1 MSYDELVGKINEC
14 KNIENV
20 DNFIC
25 GKSLFGEDVNAF
37 HVGNYSGNQILVE
50 CAIHAREYVTSLL
63 CVELIKYYA
72 SQNFDGGVFFIPLV
86 NPDGVRLV
94 LDGDSWIPC
103 ENFRRYIR
111 NLNNES
117 DDYSLWKA
125 NGEGVDLNVNFDAS
139 WGEGVQNVFCPASE
153 NFIGFYPNSEREVR
167 NLINFM
173 IKEPVVL
180 TLSYHTKG
188 EVIYYGFE
196 SLSES
201 SLKRDYEYAQVIK
214 DVTGYEIL
222 KTEGS
227 VGGFSDW
234 VSLNLDLPAFTIE
247 VGNPAIPHPITIES
261 LPLIFEQNKDVLKEL
276 FKKLNNS

>member
-25 GKSLFGEDVNAF
+25 GKSLFGEDVNSF

-72 SQNFDGGVFFIPLV
+72 GQNFDGGVFFIPLV

-139 WGEGVQNVFCPASE
+139 WGEGVQNVFW
-153 NFIGFYPNSEREVR
+153 YP
-167 NLINFM
+167 
-173 IKEPVVL
+173 
-180 TLSYHTKG
+180 
-188 EVIYYGFE
+188 
-196 SLSES
+196 
-201 SLKRDYEYAQVIK
+201 
-214 DVTGYEIL
+214 
-222 KTEGS
+222 
-227 VGGFSDW
+227 
-234 VSLNLDLPAFTIE
+234 
-247 VGNPAIPHPITIES
+247 
-261 LPLIFEQNKDVLKEL
+261 
-276 FKKLNNS
+276 